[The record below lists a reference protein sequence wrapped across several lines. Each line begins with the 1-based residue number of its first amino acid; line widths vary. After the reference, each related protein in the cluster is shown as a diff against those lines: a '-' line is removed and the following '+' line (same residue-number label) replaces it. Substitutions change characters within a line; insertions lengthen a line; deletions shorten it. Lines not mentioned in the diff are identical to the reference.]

1 MEYKKIIKNNITYHL
16 INTDRFK
23 TITVTLFFTKDFN
36 KNDIVYGNY
45 LTNNLV
51 YSTKKYNTKNKI
63 VEHGEDLYGAK
74 ISSSFGINGK
84 CETISF
90 TLDFIN
96 PKYTEEKYMDL
107 SLDFL
112 KELLLNPNVNNKEFN
127 KDFFEII
134 KSDGIAS
141 VKNIKDNPNLFASIE
156 YAKIMYKGTPTSYSS
171 IPTLEDIESVTPR
184 KLYDFYESLFDGTY
198 RLDICVLGEV
208 DNEIIDKIHNMFG
221 HIKSNNKKYKFKIE
235 SKFDLKVN
243 EKIDSLDFNQSK
255 LYIGYKLD
263 PMSFHEF
270 NHVLRVYN
278 TILGTMN
285 DSILF
290 NVVREANS
298 LCYSIGSYVTRYN
311 PSLTIYAGINKKNY
325 DKTIELIKECVE
337 SMSDKKV
344 LERLFD
350 SAKKMINTYIN
361 NYYDDS
367 ISQINHYFN
376 SEFEILEDVEIAREK
391 INEVTIDE
399 IIEINKKIHLN
410 TIYMLKGDKN

>member
-1 MEYKKIIKNNITYHL
+1 MEYKKIIKNDITYHL
-16 INTDRFK
+16 INSDRFK
-23 TITVTLFFTKDFN
+23 SISIVLFFTKEFN

-51 YSTKKYNTKNKI
+51 YSSKKYNTKNKI
-63 VEHGEDLYGAK
+63 AAHGEDLYGTKVGA
-74 ISSSFGINGK
+74 SFGINGK

-90 TLDFIN
+90 TLDFVN
-96 PKYTEEKYMDL
+96 PKYTDGKYMHL

-112 KELLLNPNVNNKEFN
+112 KEVLLNPNVENGEFN
-127 KDFFEII
+127 KEYFEII
-134 KSDGIAS
+134 KKDAIAN

-156 YAKIMYKGTPTSYSS
+156 YAKIMYKGTPSSYSS
-171 IPTLEDIESVTPR
+171 IPSLEDIESVTPK
-184 KLYDFYESLFDGTY
+184 KLYDFYESLFDGTFK
-198 RLDICVLGEV
+198 LDICILGEI
-208 DNEIIDKIHNMFG
+208 DDSIIEILNNYFG
-221 HIKSNNKKYKFKIE
+221 FIKSSTKKLNFHIKSKFE
-235 SKFDLKVN
+235 NDVV
-243 EKIDSLDFNQSK
+243 EKIDSLPFNQSK

-263 PMSFHEF
+263 SMSYHEF

-290 NVVREANS
+290 NIVREENS

-311 PSLTIYAGINKKNY
+311 QSLTVYAGINKKNY
-325 DKTIELIKECVE
+325 DKTIELIKKCVND
-337 SMSDKKV
+337 MSDRKV

-350 SAKKMINTYIN
+350 SAKKLINTYLN

-367 ISQINHYFN
+367 IAQINRYYTM
-376 SEFEILEDVEIAREK
+376 EFESLEDIETTREK

-399 IIEINKKIHLN
+399 VIEISKKIHLN
-410 TIYMLKGDKN
+410 TIYMLKGDNN